1 MNAIVS
7 FAVVAAIVATGQCDV
22 RWSAKYLRADGE
34 VGLVVN
40 SRFAYYVDP
49 LFNPPVESVVG
60 SEIQRCDESIFVC
73 ARLFDLVYVVPQM
86 PVPPSE
92 WDVGG
97 AEFKVI
103 GKSPDGM
110 GYVVSATY
118 RARSYTYTYD
128 YRRGLLAISIPG
140 PVAER
145 ELDTYYLKGKEG
157 FLSSRFF
164 VP

>member
-7 FAVVAAIVATGQCDV
+7 YAVVAAIVAISQCDV
-22 RWSAKYLRADGE
+22 RWSAKYLRDDGE

-49 LFNPPVESVVG
+49 FFNPPVESVVG
-60 SEIQRCDESIFVC
+60 SSIKRCDERIYIC
-73 ARLFDLVYVVPQM
+73 AELFDLVYTVPQM
-86 PVPPSE
+86 PVPPSN

-97 AEFKVI
+97 AQFKAV
-103 GKSPDGM
+103 GKSPDGI

-118 RARSYTYTYD
+118 RSRSYTYTYD
-128 YRRGLLAISIPG
+128 HRRGLLSMAIPG
-140 PVAER
+140 PVPEKA
-145 ELDTYYLKGKEG
+145 LDTYHLKGKEG

-164 VP
+164 VR